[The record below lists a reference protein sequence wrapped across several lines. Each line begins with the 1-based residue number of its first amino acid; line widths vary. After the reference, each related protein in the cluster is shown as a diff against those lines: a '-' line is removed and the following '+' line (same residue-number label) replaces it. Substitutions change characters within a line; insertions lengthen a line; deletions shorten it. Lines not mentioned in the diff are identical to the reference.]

1 MRMENVST
9 VAGGASAK
17 SGFLLAALAAANLI
31 AGSAN
36 VFAQE
41 RDHPLIQPF
50 AGSILESREVVEL
63 DEQKLVIGKV
73 RDDRTVRTEK
83 IEGKITR
90 IDYRDQDNRS
100 SLERLRSYEKALKQ
114 DGFEIVYACS
124 KEQCGP
130 DLFIESIG
138 HFPPERYL
146 TAFKKRDVGNVWIAL
161 LVDAGPWTKFRIV
174 EAAPVAA
181 DPVAVAAK
189 VPVAPAN
196 FNPRQIQYRTVKLGE
211 GVFFKLNDYVAATSF
226 RNHPTTRHFF
236 GASFKNAFLTS
247 DAQYSEEV
255 QETED
260 RVVVTRTLVLNMK
273 DPCAPGIEAA
283 GVSLCFRPKSELAAG
298 QRAGNYPDRVQLD
311 QRQTL
316 RDLKGGYDAKTKEY
330 LAAVRAKIAQRL
342 RDQPKD
348 PAAAKVKGYLDMNDE
363 ELLDQ
368 LLNRAP
374 NAKTKKI
381 IHTSVVPF
389 VAYEFGKLPEID
401 VFDLRRPLPSANRFL
416 FQPTNRVAPGAGV
429 PDVRNA
435 PRFPARP
442 VITALVPERG
452 RNGETITITGTHLDG
467 VDSVKFVD
475 GSSELPLNV
484 LSRSAD
490 RIVAEVHGW
499 GGEKKIRLGWA
510 AGSVDSS
517 QSFVI
522 YFDPMVGLAPDP
534 GTGDNHE
541 YVFDNVKN
549 LDAKYLT
556 GFTFSKHF
564 GDSYHIHFADE
575 TDFTDAYFAN
585 FLWRLSA
592 GFGLRWPFEVQA
604 TSAISKVDGPGNP
617 GSPIDYPAADAS
629 QLCSSISIEGAGA
642 NRNAHFCAQ
651 AAVVKIHANGPRQID
666 RLQLGDQFNEA
677 FYRDTGLPDD
687 KLFAGKEFVF
697 ELGMTCRFYA
707 SIPGPNIGPFHCPA
721 GMEFEPFAGSSQFS
735 PQLGATNKEF
745 INLELSGRSLG
756 LALELGIGYVGFNPG
771 VSVGGRDGK
780 FKLDVIPHRS
790 QVDVPSVE
798 FASFDADRTIHVVE
812 RASIPNEYGASG
824 GYWGVDF
831 SNPAY
836 RVTAT
841 LTPTMS
847 VDIGVGIGPFGWVF
861 NTGRFS
867 VDELSVDIA
876 SGQFER
882 HEGTI
887 GRYEMREIGVRKY
900 VAPRPR

>member
-1 MRMENVST
+1 MRMEKGLAV
-9 VAGGASAK
+9 GGW
-17 SGFLLAALAAANLI
+17 ALAKPISMLAVLALATVI
-31 AGSAN
+31 VGTSK
-36 VFAQE
+36 VLAQE

-50 AGSILESREVVEL
+50 AGSIVESQEVVEL

-73 RDDRTVRTEK
+73 REDRTVRTEK

-90 IDYRDQDNRS
+90 LNYRDQDNRS
-100 SLERLRSYEKALKQ
+100 SLERMRSYEKALKQ

-124 KEQCGP
+124 KELCGP

-138 HFPPERYL
+138 FFPPERYL
-146 TAFKKRDVGNVWIAL
+146 TAFKKRDIGNVWIAL

-174 EAAPVAA
+174 EEEPAAVDPGPVAA
-181 DPVAVAAK
+181 PAV
-189 VPVAPAN
+189 VAPAN

-236 GASFKNAFLTS
+236 GANFRQSFLTA
-247 DAQYSEEV
+247 DAQYTEEV

-283 GVSLCFRPKSELAAG
+283 GYSLCFRPKSELATG
-298 QRAGNYPDRVQLD
+298 QRAASYPDRVQLD

-316 RDLKGGYDAKTKEY
+316 RDLKGTYDVKTKEY
-330 LAAVRAKIAQRL
+330 LAGVRAKIAQRL
-342 RDQPKD
+342 KSQPQD
-348 PAAAKVKGYLDMNDE
+348 LAAAKVKGYLDMNDD

-368 LLNRAP
+368 LLNQAS

-389 VAYEFGKLPEID
+389 VAYEFGKLPEMD
-401 VFDLRRPLPSANRFL
+401 VFDLRRPLPSVNRFL
-416 FQPTNRVAPGAGV
+416 FKPTNRVALGANV
-429 PDVRNA
+429 PDVSNA

-442 VITALVPERG
+442 VIAALAPERG

-467 VDSVKFVD
+467 VTSVKFVD
-475 GSSELPLNV
+475 GPSELPLKI

-490 RIVAEVHGW
+490 RIVAEIYGW

-517 QSFVI
+517 QGFVI
-522 YFDPMVGLAPDP
+522 YFDPLVGRAPDL
-534 GTGDNHE
+534 GTGE
-541 YVFDNVKN
+541 GYTYVFDNVRN

-564 GDSYHIHFADE
+564 GDIYYIHFADE
-575 TDFTDAYFAN
+575 TEFTDAYFAN
-585 FLWRLSA
+585 FMWRLSA
-592 GFGLRWPFEVQA
+592 GFGLRWPFEVNA
-604 TSAISKVDGPGNP
+604 TSAINMVYGPGNP
-617 GSPIDYPAADAS
+617 GSPINYPVADSS
-629 QLCSSISIEGAGA
+629 QLCSGISIEGAGA

-651 AAVVKIHANGPRQID
+651 AAVVKIHAKGPREISD
-666 RLQLGDQFNEA
+666 FHFNAE
-677 FYRDTGLPDD
+677 FYRATGLPED
-687 KLFAGKEFVF
+687 KIFRGKEFVF

-707 SIPGPNIGPFHCPA
+707 SIPGPNIGPFNCPG
-721 GMEFEPFAGSSQFS
+721 GMKFEPFAEQSQFS
-735 PQLGATNKEF
+735 PQLGPDNKEF
-745 INLELSGRSLG
+745 INLELTGRNLG

-780 FKLDVIPHRS
+780 FKLDVTPHRS

-798 FASFDADRTIHVVE
+798 FASFDSDRTINVVE

-847 VDIGVGIGPFGWVF
+847 VDIGVGIGPFGWAF

-887 GRYEMREIGVRKY
+887 GRYEMREIGMRKL
-900 VAPRPR
+900 VAPRPQ